1 MADFKVSQNSE
12 SSSHSVKLSSG
23 NRFTIS
29 QEKTTT
35 TVMAEFLSDL
45 ADVSVSNLPTKDN
58 YVLAY
63 DATLQKYTL
72 VPADQVLQ
80 SAVEDSQLPQ
90 EFINQLDTG
99 LDDRI
104 DLDAGN
110 F

>member
-12 SSSHSVKLSSG
+12 SSAHSVKLSSG
-23 NRFTIS
+23 NSFTIS
-29 QEKTTT
+29 QEKT
-35 TVMAEFLSDL
+35 VVAEFLSDL
-45 ADVSVSNLPTKDN
+45 ADVAVSNLPASDN
-58 YVLAY
+58 YVLTY

-90 EFINQLDTG
+90 EFINQLDVD
-99 LDDRI
+99 LDDKI
-104 DLDAGN
+104 DVDAGG

>member
-1 MADFKVSQNSE
+1 MADFSVRLK
-12 SSSHSVKLSSG
+12 SS
-23 NRFTIS
+23 NNFTVT
-29 QEKTTT
+29 QGKTT
-35 TVMAEFLSDL
+35 VVAEFLSDL

-58 YVLAY
+58 YVLTY

-90 EFINQLDTG
+90 EFINQLDTD

-104 DLDAGN
+104 DLDAGS

>member
-12 SSSHSVKLSSG
+12 SSAHSVKLSSG
-23 NRFTIS
+23 NSFTIS
-29 QEKTTT
+29 QEKT
-35 TVMAEFLSDL
+35 VVADFLSDL
-45 ADVSVSNLPTKDN
+45 ADVEVSNLPASDN

-90 EFINQLDTG
+90 EFVDQLDVA
-99 LDDRI
+99 LDDKI
-104 DLDAGN
+104 DVDAGS